1 MTTQFKKVN
10 GVYMADT
17 RQKVLNIVGYTN
29 TGKKKLKAIVKVA
42 QMEIAVQIMKKQ
54 LENI

>member
-1 MTTQFKKVN
+1 MTEFKKVN

-29 TGKKKLKAIVKVA
+29 SGKKKLKLIVKVA
-42 QMEIAVQIMKKQ
+42 QMEIGLKIMKKQ
-54 LENI
+54 LKTI

>member
-1 MTTQFKKVN
+1 
-10 GVYMADT
+10 MADT